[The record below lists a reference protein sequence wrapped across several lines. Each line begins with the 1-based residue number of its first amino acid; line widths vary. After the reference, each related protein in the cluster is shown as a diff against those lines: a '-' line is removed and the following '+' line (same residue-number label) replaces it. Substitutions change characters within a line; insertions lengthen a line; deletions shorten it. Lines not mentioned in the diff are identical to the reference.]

1 MKHAILSGIDRI
13 DDFAALLRGRRIA
26 LMTNPTGIDHAL
38 RSTID
43 ILHARYGLSVLLA
56 CEHGIRGTE
65 QAGASVGDSVD
76 EATGVPVVGT
86 YASHGSLRPD
96 VLDAF
101 DVLVFDMQDVGAR
114 FYTYL
119 YSLSHAME
127 SCAAAGTSVVV
138 LDRVNPLG
146 GSRTDG
152 TLLDE
157 SLASFVGEYALPTRT
172 GFTMGE
178 YALWVRDHLGLD
190 LDLQIVP
197 LLGWSRDMLLP
208 ELDLPWVAP
217 SPNCPTFETA
227 LCYLGTCVFEG
238 SNVSEGR
245 GTTQPFQLVGAP
257 WIDAAALARR
267 MNEHRLPGVAF
278 REAAFTPVFS
288 KWAGERCLGV
298 QMHILD
304 PQTAEP
310 VLAGLL
316 LMDEIRSLHP
326 DRFEFLAPV
335 DSAGHCHIDRLLGT
349 ERYRLESVSAPDLL
363 ASYAPALDVFREER
377 RPYLLYG

>member
-1 MKHAILSGIDRI
+1 MKHAIQSGIDRI
-13 DDFAALLRGRRIA
+13 AECDPLLRGRRIA

-38 RSTID
+38 RPGID
-43 ILHARYGLSVLLA
+43 ILHARYGLSALLA

-76 EATGVPVVGT
+76 TATGVPVFGT
-86 YASHGSLRPD
+86 YASHGTLSPEI
-96 VLDAF
+96 LDAF

-127 SCAAAGTSVVV
+127 SCAGAGKSVVV

-146 GSRTDG
+146 GACIEG

-157 SLASFVGEYALPTRT
+157 SLGSFVGEYALPTRT

-190 LDLQIVP
+190 VDLEVVA
-197 LLGWSRDMLLP
+197 LRGWTRDLLLP
-208 ELDLPWVAP
+208 ELDIPWVAP
-217 SPNCPTFETA
+217 SPNCPTFQTA

-238 SNVSEGR
+238 TNVSEGR
-245 GTTQPFQLVGAP
+245 GTTQPFELVGAP
-257 WIDAAALARR
+257 WIDAAELARR
-267 MNEHRLPGVAF
+267 MNAHGLPGIGF
-278 REAAFTPVFS
+278 REAAFAPSFS
-288 KWAGERCLGV
+288 KGAGERCFGV

-304 PQTAEP
+304 PQEASP

-316 LMDEIRSLHP
+316 LLDGIRDLHP
-326 DRFEFLAPV
+326 DRFEFLAPAKPGGPYHL
-335 DSAGHCHIDRLLGT
+335 DHLLGT
-349 ERYRLESVSAPDLL
+349 DRYRLEGIPAAELL
-363 ASYAPALDVFREER
+363 ASYAPALDAFLDER
-377 RPYLLYG
+377 RPYLLYP